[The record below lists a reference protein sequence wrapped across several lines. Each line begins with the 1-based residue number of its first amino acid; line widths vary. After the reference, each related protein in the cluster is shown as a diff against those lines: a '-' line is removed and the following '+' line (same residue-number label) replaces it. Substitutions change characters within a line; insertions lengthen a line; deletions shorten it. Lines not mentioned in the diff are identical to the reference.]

1 MQSNIFTKRNGDEK
15 TMEEKIQFIYEKMQK
30 DQKDMNN
37 MGFDKSKEPQKDEN
51 KQP

>member
-1 MQSNIFTKRNGDEK
+1 
-15 TMEEKIQFIYEKMQK
+15 MEEKIQFIYEKMQK

-37 MGFDKSKEPQKDEN
+37 MGFDQSKEPQKDEN